1 MPMQIA
7 KGFREEELTPEQIRH
22 LRTLSRAVRGDVLRM
37 IRLADSG
44 HPAGSL
50 SSVDLYVT
58 LLSAASLRS
67 SQPEEPRRDRIV
79 VGHAHSAPAFYGTL
93 GRLDFFDLDDAI
105 ALFRKAGSIFEGNL
119 ERTVPGVEWT
129 GGQLGLGLSAACG
142 FALAA
147 RLNNLKYNVF
157 VAMSDGEQLKGQV
170 AEARRLAKRYRLN
183 NITAIVDFNGGQ
195 GVSRGSEL
203 TPQHVKFEYI
213 ADGWDVI
220 EISGHDHN
228 EIYKALRR
236 GIQIQS
242 APVLILAHTTAGSG
256 VSFMENN
263 PEYHERA
270 LTEEEYQEA
279 LRELR
284 LEGDL
289 SEAADYRAAFGE
301 FDLEIAEEAATVPVP
316 DVGEPASYP
325 AGTVLET
332 WKAFGE
338 ALRDVGGR
346 NRGDGACP
354 LAVVDTALP
363 SAVGTEGF
371 ARENRDSYFPFG
383 VQDQAAV
390 TASGALSLEEVVTVF
405 VGKGVFGLDGA
416 YNQLRL
422 NDLNRTHL
430 KVVLTHLGLDGG
442 EDGKALQCIDYL
454 SLLDS
459 LLGFRAVFP
468 ADANQADRVFRHLL
482 GQAGNWVLGLGGE
495 ATPIVTDLEG
505 QPFFGDGY
513 EFRYGRLDLVRPGDH
528 GVILVTG
535 QMLAHALQ
543 AWGVLRER
551 AMEPSVLH
559 VSCPKSLDTSVD
571 PVLLQ
576 CLRKGRVIT
585 YEDHNVHTGLG
596 SRVANCI
603 AARGISCR
611 LLKMGVEHY
620 GVSGSPGEVRRRMGL
635 DPETLVAKALKF
647 LKR

>member
-1 MPMQIA
+1 MHIA
-7 KGFREEELTPEQIRH
+7 KGFREEELTTEQIRY
-22 LRTLSRAVRGDVLRM
+22 LRTLSRTVRGDVLRM
-37 IRLADSG
+37 IRLANSG

-58 LLSAASLRS
+58 LLASAALRPA
-67 SQPEEPRRDRIV
+67 QADDPRRDRIV

-93 GRLDFFDLDDAI
+93 GRLDFFDLDDAV

-119 ERTVPGVEWT
+119 DRTVPGVEWT

-195 GVSRGSEL
+195 GVSRASEL

-242 APVLILAHTTAGSG
+242 APVLVLAHTTAGSG
-256 VSFMENN
+256 VSFMERN

-284 LEGDL
+284 LDGDL
-289 SEAADYRAAFGE
+289 TEAADYRDAFGE
-301 FDLEIAEEAATVPVP
+301 FDLDIAEEVGRVPVP
-316 DVGEPASYP
+316 VVGDPITYP
-325 AGTVLET
+325 AGSELET

-338 ALRDVGGR
+338 ALRDVGER

-354 LAVVDTALP
+354 IAVVDTSLP
-363 SAVGTEGF
+363 GTVGTDAF
-371 ARENRDSYFPFG
+371 ARENRENYFSFG
-383 VQDQAAV
+383 VQDQAAA
-390 TASGALSLEEVVTVF
+390 TASGAMSLEEIVTVC

-422 NDLNRTHL
+422 NDLNRTHV
-430 KVVLTHLGLDGG
+430 KVVLTHLGLDAG

-459 LLGFRAVFP
+459 LFGFRAVFP
-468 ADANQADRVFRHLL
+468 ADANHADRAFRYIL
-482 GQAGNWVLGLGGE
+482 GQPGNWALGLGGK
-495 ATPIVTDLEG
+495 ATPIITDAEG
-505 QPFFGDGY
+505 KPFFGGEY
-513 EFRYGRLDLVRPGDH
+513 EFRFGAVDLVRPGDH

-535 QMLAHALQ
+535 QMLCHALQ
-543 AWGVLRER
+543 VWEALLER
-551 AMEPSVLH
+551 GMEPSVLH
-559 VSCPKSLDTSVD
+559 VSSPKTLDGSED

-596 SRVANCI
+596 SRVANYI

-611 LLKMGVEHY
+611 LLKMGVERY
-620 GVSGSPGEVRRRMGL
+620 GVSGSPAEVRRRLGL
-635 DPETLVAKALKF
+635 DPEALVAKALKF

>member
-1 MPMQIA
+1 MQIP
-7 KGFREEELTPEQIRH
+7 KGFRDEELTTEQIRY
-22 LRTLSRAVRGDVLRM
+22 LRTLSRTVRGDVLRM
-37 IRLADSG
+37 IRLAESG

-50 SSVDLYVT
+50 SSVDLFVT
-58 LLSAASLRS
+58 LLASANLRPG
-67 SQPEEPRRDRIV
+67 QPDDPKRDRIV
-79 VGHAHSAPAFYGTL
+79 VGHGHSAPAFYGTL
-93 GRLDFFDLDDAI
+93 GRLDFFDLDDAV

-129 GGQLGLGLSAACG
+129 GGHLGLGLSAACG

-147 RLNNLKYNVF
+147 RFNNLKYNVF

-170 AEARRLAKRYRLN
+170 AEARRLAKRFRLN

-195 GVSRGSEL
+195 GGVRGPEL

-242 APVLILAHTTAGSG
+242 APVLVLAHTTAGSG

-270 LTEEEYQEA
+270 LTEEEYREA
-279 LRELR
+279 IRELR
-284 LEGDL
+284 LEDDL
-289 SEAADYRAAFGE
+289 AEASDYRQAFGE
-301 FDLEIAEEAATVPVP
+301 FDLEISHDVEEMPVP
-316 DVGEPASYP
+316 EIGAPLTYP
-325 AGTVLET
+325 VGTVLET
-332 WKAFGE
+332 WKAWGE
-338 ALRDVGGR
+338 TLRDVAQA
-346 NRGDGACP
+346 NRGGGACP
-354 LAVVDTALP
+354 IAVIDTALAT
-363 SAVGTEGF
+363 AVGTAGY
-371 ARENRDSYFPFG
+371 ARENRDAYFSFG
-383 VQDQAAV
+383 VQDQAAA
-390 TASGALSLEEVVTVF
+390 TAAGALSLEGVLTVC
-405 VGKGVFGLDGA
+405 VGKGAFGLDGA

-430 KVVLTHLGLDGG
+430 KVVLTHLGLDAG
-442 EDGKALQCIDYL
+442 EGGKALQCTDYL
-454 SLLDS
+454 SLLAN
-459 LLGFRAVFP
+459 LFGFHAVFP
-468 ADANQADRVFRHLL
+468 ADANHADRVFRYILA
-482 GQAGNWVLGLGGE
+482 QPGNWVLGLGGE
-495 ATPIVTDLEG
+495 AVPVVAGEDGE
-505 QPFFGDGY
+505 PFFAGDY
-513 EFRYGRLDLVRPGDH
+513 EFRYGAVDLVRTGDH

-535 QMLAHALQ
+535 QMLAQAVQ
-543 AWGVLRER
+543 AWEALRER
-551 AMEPSVLH
+551 SLEPSILH
-559 VSCPKSLDTSVD
+559 VSCPKTLDGSDD

-596 SRVANCI
+596 SRVANYI

-611 LLKMGVEHY
+611 LLKLGIENY
-620 GVSGSPGEVRRRMGL
+620 GVSGAPAEVRRRLGL
-635 DPETLVAKALKF
+635 DPEALVAKAVKF